1 MTFTHDLQ
9 LKSRLGLVLVLVVG
23 SSGSSSGIA
32 MPPYNQCPVKP
43 SLGLAALLGVGLI
56 PSVYS

>member
-1 MTFTHDLQ
+1 M
-9 LKSRLGLVLVLVVG
+9 LVLVVG
-23 SSGSSSGIA
+23 SSGSSPGIA

-56 PSVYS
+56 LSVRLAADKPSPSL